1 MLGNLGDCSSQAESN
16 PVIKKIHGEK
26 IMHINFLVLFLVLA
40 ISWQITDLSAG
51 EAKSPWQ
58 IEWDK
63 TVEAAKKEGQLVAG
77 IPASAELRK
86 GITESFKS
94 RFPGIELEVTTSR
107 GPTNASKIAAEH
119 AAGMRYFDLLISG
132 TSTPFNLLN
141 AGILDP
147 VEPLL
152 ILPEVKDP
160 KRWFGG
166 HIWLDNAK
174 RFLYAFQ
181 AYQSQNFWYNS
192 TLVKPEEIRS
202 YDDLLNPKWK
212 NKIGYLDPRSAG
224 GGTATWAFFLKIK
237 GEDFLKK
244 LAAQDM
250 LLSRDQRQLG
260 DSLTKGKVGL
270 TIGLTYYSL
279 APFIKAGLPI
289 QPLPEPK
296 EGTYTSCGSGA
307 LSVIKA
313 PPHPNAT
320 KVFVNWLLSKE
331 GQEIYGKAMGQA
343 TRRFDVETK
352 WLTENG
358 VRASK
363 DFLTV
368 EENNRLENYGEDTV
382 NNYWARATKIAEE
395 VLK

>member
-1 MLGNLGDCSSQAESN
+1 MR
-16 PVIKKIHGEK
+16 
-26 IMHINFLVLFLVLA
+26 INFLPLFILLTIVSSVPALFA
-40 ISWQITDLSAG
+40 SEQRAAG
-51 EAKSPWQ
+51 QE
-58 IEWDK
+58 EWEK
-63 TVEAAKKEGQLVAG
+63 TVEAGKKEGKVVAG

-86 GITESFKS
+86 SITESFRS
-94 RFPGIELEVTTSR
+94 RFPGIELELTTSR

-132 TSTPFNLLN
+132 TSTPFNLLR

-166 HIWLDNAK
+166 HIWLDKSK

-181 AYQSQNFWYNS
+181 AYQSQNLWYNS
-192 TLVKPEEIRS
+192 TLMKPEEIRS
-202 YDDLLNPKWK
+202 YDDLLAVKWK

-237 GEDFLKK
+237 GEEFLKK
-244 LAAQDM
+244 LAAQEM

-260 DSLTKGKVGL
+260 DSLTKGKIAL

-279 APFIKAGLPI
+279 APFVKAGLPI

-307 LSVIKA
+307 LSVIKGS
-313 PPHPNAT
+313 PHPNAT

-343 TRRFDVETK
+343 TRRLDVETR

-358 VRASK
+358 IRASK

-368 EENNRLENYGEDTV
+368 EENNRLENYGEETV

-395 VLK
+395 VFR

>member
-1 MLGNLGDCSSQAESN
+1 MRMS
-16 PVIKKIHGEK
+16 
-26 IMHINFLVLFLVLA
+26 FLVLSLVLA
-40 ISWQITDLSAG
+40 IAWPGRDLFAG
-51 EAKSPWQ
+51 EAKAPGQ
-58 IEWDK
+58 TEWDK
-63 TVEAAKKEGQLVAG
+63 TVEAAKREGKLVAG

-86 GITESFKS
+86 NLGEAFKA
-94 RFPGIELEVTTSR
+94 RFPGIELELTTSR
-107 GPTNASKIAAEH
+107 GPTNAGKIAAEH

-132 TSTPFNLLN
+132 TSTPFNLLH

-152 ILPEVKDP
+152 VLTEVKDP

-166 HIWLDNAK
+166 HIWLDNSK

-192 TLVKPEEIRS
+192 TLAKPEDIRS
-202 YDDLLNPKWK
+202 YDDLLHPKWK
-212 NKIGYLDPRSAG
+212 TKIGYLDPRSAG
-224 GGTATWAFFLKIK
+224 GGTATWAFLLKIK
-237 GEDFLKK
+237 GEEFLKK
-244 LAAQDM
+244 LAAQEM
-250 LLSRDQRQLG
+250 FLSRDQRQLG
-260 DSLTKGKVGL
+260 DGLSKGKVAL

-289 QPLPEPK
+289 QPLPEAK

-331 GQEIYGKAMGQA
+331 GQEVYGKAMGQA
-343 TRRFDVETK
+343 TRRLDVETR

-368 EENNRLENYGEDTV
+368 EENNRLENYGEETV
-382 NNYWARATKIAEE
+382 STYWAKATKIAEE
-395 VLK
+395 ALK